1 MSSQAAAKF
10 HEPVLVDAVLEL
22 LRPGAGTIIDCTVGA
37 GGHARA
43 VVERARRGRLLGI
56 DADPEAVIEAC
67 LRLSSVDHNVEVL
80 IRHDDYVRLVAIVE
94 ELELRPVMAVLF
106 DLGAS
111 WHQLRTP
118 GRGFSFGAPG
128 PLDMRFNPD
137 AGPTA
142 AELLKQAKAVEIE
155 RWLREFGEEPFAR
168 RLARRIDGNRSGLK
182 TTADL
187 AALVRRSV
195 PRQRQ
200 RRTLAR
206 VFQALR
212 IRVNDEL
219 AKVRAGIESAL
230 EVLAPG
236 GRLVIISY
244 HSLEDRI
251 VKRRFLAGVESGELA
266 PLTKKPRRPAAEE
279 VDRNPAARSAKLRAV
294 EKLG

>member
-1 MSSQAAAKF
+1 MSTPAAVKF

-22 LRPGAGTIIDCTVGA
+22 LHPDAGTTVDCTVGA

-43 VVERARRGRLLGI
+43 LVERARRGRLLGI
-56 DADPEAVIEAC
+56 DADPEAVAEASA
-67 LRLSSVDHNVEVL
+67 RLAGLDDNVEVL
-80 IRHDDYVRLVAIVE
+80 IRHDDYARLVAIVE
-94 ELELRPVMAVLF
+94 ELELRPVNGVLF

-118 GRGFSFGAPG
+118 DRGFSFVAPG
-128 PLDMRFNPD
+128 PLDMRFDPG
-137 AGPTA
+137 AGSTA
-142 AELLKQAKAVEIE
+142 AELLERAGVGEIE
-155 RWLREFGEEPFAR
+155 RWLREYGEEPFAR
-168 RLARRIDGNRSGLK
+168 RLARRIDENRSGLR
-182 TTADL
+182 TTTDL
-187 AALVRRSV
+187 AGLVRRSV

-219 AKVRAGIESAL
+219 AKVRAGVDAAL

-236 GRLVIISY
+236 GRLAIISY

-251 VKRRFLAGVESGELA
+251 AKRRFLSGVRCGELIL
-266 PLTKKPRRPAAEE
+266 LTKKPRRPVAEE
-279 VDRNPAARSAKLRAV
+279 VQRNPAARSAKLRAV